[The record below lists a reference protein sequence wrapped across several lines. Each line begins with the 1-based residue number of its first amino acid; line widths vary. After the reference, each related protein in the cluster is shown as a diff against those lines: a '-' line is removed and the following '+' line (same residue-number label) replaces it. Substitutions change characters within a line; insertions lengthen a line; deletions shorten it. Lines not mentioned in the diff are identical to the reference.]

1 VRCEKAWYVDK
12 HSDRSLCDPNSVNI
26 QFNPVTSTP
35 RVSSGS
41 LIPVNRSSDEG
52 RRERSPSGPRALPP
66 IPVPEPEAAGQLDE
80 DHRSVTTSEGDEKGP
95 LLGLPPPPSPE
106 DDNRGSF
113 EQFFAGIGHV
123 LGIRVT
129 QEALARSAKAC
140 MLAAKVVSHQFR
152 HG

>member
-1 VRCEKAWYVDK
+1 VDK

-113 EQFFAGIGHV
+113 EQIFAGIGHV